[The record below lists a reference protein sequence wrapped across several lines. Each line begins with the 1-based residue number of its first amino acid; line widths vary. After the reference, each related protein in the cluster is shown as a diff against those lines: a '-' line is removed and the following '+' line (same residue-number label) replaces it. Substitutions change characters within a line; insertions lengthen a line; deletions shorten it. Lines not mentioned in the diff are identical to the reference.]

1 MDKSRRSS
9 APWASHSSRRDDKKR
24 DHKDDF
30 DDFVEKKKRELM
42 DFKED
47 NDRLRADRKRDRAE
61 NETLR
66 AQLRKRDAEIANLE
80 QQWRDAS
87 ERQTRRATAALEK
100 LFAVLVAPAKSED
113 GDSID
118 TSNDQGD
125 GAGGEDPVRPTLP
138 EHTAANTFDNG
149 PGNAAP
155 SPEEDEKM
163 QEEALEQAAHHSR
176 TEMPPALG
184 GQ

>member
-30 DDFVEKKKRELM
+30 DDFEELM

-100 LFAVLVAPAKSED
+100 LFAVLVAPAKSDD

-138 EHTAANTFDNG
+138 EHTAANTAENNG

-155 SPEEDEKM
+155 SPEEEEKM
-163 QEEALEQAAHHSR
+163 QELALEQAVHHSR